1 MSLDNEYIK
10 RVTLSIMQYVCICFS
25 VGRFVAPV
33 NGKKYRYVFHLSV
46 SSFAKHIARITETE
60 NVYAHKTGYVLAE

>member
-10 RVTLSIMQYVCICFS
+10 RVTLSIMQYMYLIS
-25 VGRFVAPV
+25 IGRFVAPV
-33 NGKKYRYVFHLSV
+33 NGKKIYRYVFHLSV